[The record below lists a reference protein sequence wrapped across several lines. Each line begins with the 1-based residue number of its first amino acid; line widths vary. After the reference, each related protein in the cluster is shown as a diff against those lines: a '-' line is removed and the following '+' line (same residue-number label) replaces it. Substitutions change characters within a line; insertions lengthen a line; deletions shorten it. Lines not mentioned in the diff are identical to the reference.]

1 MKHLLIS
8 VLVLMTSLFAVASRP
23 VERVILLT
31 IDGLH
36 WEAPQ
41 RLQMPSFNRLVR
53 QGTYIRQS
61 YMLLPHHP
69 TVGDYSTFNS
79 CSFPNPIL
87 HEGTIFLKPSN
98 MMIQEVFSPDR
109 QTAFVVNTVAYKSV
123 GRGFSTLI
131 MDDNLTDAEVMDYS
145 INILKNQHPVF
156 MRIHLQRSGQRGFDI
171 SQASSGSLGYGNI
184 FASNSSYTE
193 AIENADVQLGRL
205 EEYLRQS
212 GQWDS
217 TVLIITSDHG
227 QSKIGWH
234 PLFEEDSWK
243 TPLLFVGTGIA
254 RNRVLPYFE
263 HTDIAPTIAG
273 LLGKEK
279 PNSDGGSGE
288 FIKAIFEE
296 GDAEIYK
303 PTGYIRTINQQIKE
317 YNYLRAEMILASREN
332 SYLLNAVALLEN
344 SAGGEPFYHQ
354 DRITAWSEAGTTSH
368 LIDVNREVLKKM
380 KLQLAKR

>member
-1 MKHLLIS
+1 MKRLLVFI
-8 VLVLMTSLFAVASRP
+8 LVFGNLLLLAASRP
-23 VERVILLT
+23 IERVILFT
-31 IDGLH
+31 VDGLH

-41 RLQMPSFNRLVR
+41 RLHMPCFNRLVE
-53 QGTYIRQS
+53 QGTYILQS

-87 HEGTIFLKPSN
+87 HEGTIFLKPGN
-98 MMIQEVFSPDR
+98 KMIQEVFSPR
-109 QTAFVVNTVAYKSV
+109 QQTAFVVNTIAYKSV

-131 MDDNLTDAEVMDYS
+131 MDDNLTDAEVVDYS

-156 MRIHLQRSGQRGFDI
+156 MRIHLQRAGQRGFAL
-171 SQASSGSLGYGNI
+171 SQASPGSSGYGNI
-184 FASNSSYTE
+184 FAPKSPYAE
-193 AIENADVQLGRL
+193 AIENADTQLGRL
-205 EEYLRQS
+205 VGYLRES

-217 TVLIITSDHG
+217 TVLIVTSDHG

-254 RNRVLPYFE
+254 RNRALPYFE

-273 LLGKEK
+273 LLGQEK
-279 PNSDGGSGE
+279 PNTDGGSGE
-288 FIKAIFEE
+288 FVKEILE
-296 GDAEIYK
+296 GVNAGNYAHG
-303 PTGYIRTINQQIKE
+303 GYIRTINQQIRE
-317 YNYLRAEMILASREN
+317 YNYLRAEMIVASREN

-354 DRITAWSEAGTTSH
+354 DRITVWFESGTTSH
-368 LIDVNREVLKKM
+368 LIEANRKVLEKM
-380 KLQLAKR
+380 KLQLVKR